1 MDGAGRGDDGA
12 MDTRAAG
19 GHEPRVG
26 CGLFG
31 RWLGVVAGLI
41 GLAIARLRLA
51 AAKVGAKRFGQAAL
65 AVGIGRAHLV
75 ALARPDW
82 HCKPG

>member
-1 MDGAGRGDDGA
+1 
-12 MDTRAAG
+12 
-19 GHEPRVG
+19 
-26 CGLFG
+26 
-31 RWLGVVAGLI
+31 
-41 GLAIARLRLA
+41 LAIARLRLA

-65 AVGIGRAHLV
+65 AVGIGRAHFI